1 MQREGDVT
9 KDLEIEMIRVVAG
22 QITACSEK
30 IKTAFQDSEM
40 KNTSDINELNI
51 SGDIKTETKSGRK
64 MEAKS

>member
-9 KDLEIEMIRVVAG
+9 KDLEIEMIWAVAG
-22 QITACSEK
+22 QITASSEK
-30 IKTAFQDSEM
+30 VQTAFQDSEM
-40 KNTSDINELNI
+40 KNTFDINELNI

>member
-9 KDLEIEMIRVVAG
+9 KDLEIEMIWVVAG
-22 QITACSEK
+22 QITICLEK
-30 IKTAFQDSEM
+30 VQTAFQDSEI
-40 KNTSDINELNI
+40 KNTFDINELNI